1 MNIPLRFAL
10 QKNIARI
17 QSYGYNTFFVNFR
30 IKEYMKG
37 QTIIEVM
44 VGLAVGIII
53 LSAVTTAV
61 LTSLNNVRQS
71 SSQDQTGSAAAEGLE
86 IVRKMRDTEL
96 AAFKNLEGTY
106 CLSSSCTSLSSQVG
120 DACGRKV
127 EPCGENVGTYVR
139 EVTIEKNASSC
150 RLTPAPTDVSLN
162 GTKVSVI
169 VSWKDAMC
177 QDPDNSYCKSSN
189 FDSCLFP
196 VIQQ

>member
-1 MNIPLRFAL
+1 MN
-10 QKNIARI
+10 
-17 QSYGYNTFFVNFR
+17 
-30 IKEYMKG
+30 MKG

-44 VGLAVGIII
+44 VALAVGIVI

-61 LTSLNNVRQS
+61 LTSLNNTRQS
-71 SSQDQTGSAAAEGLE
+71 TSQDQSGSAAADGLE

-106 CLSSSCTSLSSQVG
+106 CLSSTCTSLSNEQGGS
-120 DACGRKV
+120 CGKKIA
-127 EPCGENVGTYVR
+127 PCGENVGSFIR

-150 RLTPAPTDVSLN
+150 LLTPAPTNVLLN
-162 GTKVSVI
+162 GAKVSVR
-169 VSWKDAMC
+169 VSWEDTSCK
-177 QDPDNSYCKSSN
+177 DPDNSYCKSSN